1 MIVYI
6 EIQKL
11 FITERYSY
19 SHNIKF
25 DQLFFKSVNFEPIV
39 LIVFDSI
46 DSSIIFSTCIWKS
59 IDG

>member
-46 DSSIIFSTCIWKS
+46 DSVR
-59 IDG
+59 